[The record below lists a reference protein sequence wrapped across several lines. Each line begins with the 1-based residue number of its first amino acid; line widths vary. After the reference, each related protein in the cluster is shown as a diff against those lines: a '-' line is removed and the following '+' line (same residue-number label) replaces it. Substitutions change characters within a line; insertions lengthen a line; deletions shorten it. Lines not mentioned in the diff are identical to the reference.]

1 MILGNHYACTQSGE
15 ALITNPSVNL
25 REINHHNPQIKVL
38 LTITTS
44 MVVSKGQEALKKKK
58 QTQIS
63 RGLLYLITQ
72 KS

>member
-1 MILGNHYACTQSGE
+1 
-15 ALITNPSVNL
+15 
-25 REINHHNPQIKVL
+25 
-38 LTITTS
+38 